1 MVLPGNMLL
10 LFKCELNHHVD
21 LITVYEAVDLAS
33 IYLNDF
39 TVKTNILHTTL
50 IYVQQNNLKFFN
62 APFCLVVFSCLSIIA
77 GLTIPF
83 RKKWNSTFKDKFWV
97 FFPSS
102 LFGPKC
108 FPKKQTFH
116 IYSNKKKNPHES
128 PRESVDP
135 QKQQCVTAAATPLLF
150 HSFGHGQSLNL
161 EGKLCRW
168 GERLR
173 YTPHCTFMTSPC
185 GNAWILSRMS
195 CHDVKLV

>member
-62 APFCLVVFSCLSIIA
+62 DLFCLVVFSCLSIIA

-83 RKKWNSTFKDKFWV
+83 RKKWNSTFKDKFRV
-97 FFPSS
+97 FFLLPYLGQNAS
-102 LFGPKC
+102 LRNKHF
-108 FPKKQTFH
+108 TFTVT
-116 IYSNKKKNPHES
+116 KKKNPHES